1 MPETEV
7 ETPAPPANET
17 VKEEAVK
24 AEADTAKEEKK
35 DEEKPAEEGQN
46 EPAPAAEPKPKK
58 EKKPKEPA
66 PPPPPPVHKKDFE
79 KEVVY
84 VYQFSRT
91 SAVPTISPA
100 CLKLETWLKLNGI
113 KFENV
118 NHNSKLR
125 SKRGLLPFIELNGE
139 EICDTDIII
148 KQLATKFEKEDPAAN
163 LTAEQKNV
171 QHAMVTMVE
180 NHLQWAIMHWRVKNA
195 DNTLKGFQLDLQNM
209 MGTKMPVALLNL
221 FFKHTMI
228 RKGMKKVKA
237 AGFNGYTPEEIEQ
250 FAKDDLKVLGELL
263 GDKQFFFGDDPNHL
277 DLVAFS
283 QIALVLNVD
292 DSEENGVKC
301 PLKEFINAECTN
313 LVGHYNRMKDR
324 AWGDHWDEAIGEKME
339 LNPHIPKP
347 DPPKEEEKVEEKKEE
362 AEDKKEDAEDKKEE
376 DKEKADSDEK
386 EKEEEKKEESK
397 E

>member
-1 MPETEV
+1 MGTEV
-7 ETPAPPANET
+7 ETQPPPASEP

-24 AEADTAKEEKK
+24 EEAKEEKK
-35 DEEKPAEEGQN
+35 DEEKSATAEESK
-46 EPAPAAEPKPKK
+46 EAKP
-58 EKKPKEPA
+58 EKKKKVKEPA

-79 KEVVY
+79 KDVVY
-84 VYQFSRT
+84 VYQFNRT
-91 SAVPTISPA
+91 KCVPSISPA
-100 CLKLETWLKLNGI
+100 CLKVETWLKLNGI
-113 KFENV
+113 KYENI

-125 SKRGLLPFIELNGE
+125 SKRGLLPFVELNGE
-139 EICDTDIII
+139 EICDSDFII
-148 KQLATKFEKEDPAAN
+148 KQLATKFGKEDPGVN
-163 LTAEQKNV
+163 LSADQKNV

-180 NHLQWAIMHWRVKNA
+180 NHLQWAIMHWRVRNV

-209 MGTKMPVALLNL
+209 MGTKMPAALLN
-221 FFKHTMI
+221 FAFKHTMI

-237 AGFNGYTPEEIEQ
+237 AGFNGYTAEEIEQ
-250 FAKDDLKVLGELL
+250 FGKEDIKVLSDLL
-263 GDKQFFFGDDPNHL
+263 GDEQFFFGDDPNHL

-283 QIALVLNVD
+283 QLALVLNVD
-292 DSEENGVKC
+292 DSENGVKC

-362 AEDKKEDAEDKKEE
+362 AEKKEDE
-376 DKEKADSDEK
+376 KEKGDKDEK
-386 EKEEEKKEESK
+386 EKEEAKEEGK
-397 E
+397 

>member
-24 AEADTAKEEKK
+24 ADDTKEEKK
-35 DEEKPAEEGQN
+35 DEEKSGEETK
-46 EPAPAAEPKPKK
+46 EASKPEKK
-58 EKKPKEPA
+58 EKKVKEPA

-79 KEVVY
+79 KDVVY
-84 VYQFSRT
+84 VYQFCRT
-91 SAVPTISPA
+91 PTVPSISPA

-125 SKRGLLPFIELNGE
+125 SKRGLLPFVELNGE
-139 EICDTDIII
+139 EICDSDFII
-148 KQLATKFEKEDPAAN
+148 KQLAAKFEKEDPSST
-163 LTAEQKNV
+163 LSAEQKNV

-195 DNTLKGFQLDLQNM
+195 DNTLKGFHLDLQAM
-209 MGTKMPVALLNL
+209 MGTKMPVALLN
-221 FFKHTMI
+221 FAFKHTML

-237 AGFNGYTPEEIEQ
+237 AGFNGYTPEEIET
-250 FAKDDLKVLGELL
+250 FGKDDLKVLSELL

-277 DLVAFS
+277 DLVTFS
-283 QIALVLNVD
+283 QLALVLNVD
-292 DSEENGVKC
+292 DSDKGVKC

-324 AWGDHWDEAIGEKME
+324 AWADHWEMAIGEGMD

-347 DPPKEEEKVEEKKEE
+347 DPPKEEEKKEEEPKKEEEKKEE
-362 AEDKKEDAEDKKEE
+362 E
-376 DKEKADSDEK
+376 KEKADSDEK
-386 EKEEEKKEESK
+386 EKEEKKEEESK
-397 E
+397 

>member
-24 AEADTAKEEKK
+24 ADADNATEEKK
-35 DEEKPAEEGQN
+35 DEEKPSEETKTKEAE
-46 EPAPAAEPKPKK
+46 AKEPKPKK

-66 PPPPPPVHKKDFE
+66 PPPPPAVHKKDFE

-84 VYQFSRT
+84 VYQFNRT
-91 SAVPTISPA
+91 ATVPSISPA

-113 KFENV
+113 KFETV
-118 NHNSKLR
+118 NHSSKLR
-125 SKRGLLPFIELNGE
+125 SKRGLLPFVELNGE
-139 EICDTDIII
+139 EICDSDYII
-148 KQLATKFEKEDPAAN
+148 KQLAAKFEKEDPAAN
-163 LTAEQKNV
+163 LTPEQKNV

-195 DNTLKGFQLDLQNM
+195 DNTLKGFHLDLQGM
-209 MGTKMPVALLNL
+209 MGTKMPVALLN
-221 FFKHTMI
+221 FVFKHTML

-250 FAKDDLKVLGELL
+250 FGKDDLKVLSELL

-292 DSEENGVKC
+292 DSENGAKC
-301 PLKEFINAECTN
+301 PLKEFINADCTN
-313 LVGHYNRMKDR
+313 LVGLVTRMKDR

-347 DPPKEEEKVEEKKEE
+347 DPPKEEEKEEKKEE
-362 AEDKKEDAEDKKEE
+362 AVEEKKEAADDKKEE

-397 E
+397 